1 MLKIRMQRTGRINSP
16 SYRIVVVEHTEG
28 PKTGNIVEKVGTYD
42 PKTKEKK
49 LDAERIKYWLSVGAQ
64 ASPTVHNMLVSLG
77 MIDAKKINV
86 LPKYKAPV
94 DAAAEAEKA
103 ALNERQKKAVEFLKK
118 HKSLKTRKYME
129 LNNTS
134 FGTAIADITEL
145 LKFKYVKK
153 VGSYR
158 GAYYV
163 LNEER

>member
-103 ALNERQKKAVEFLKK
+103 AAEKEAEAAAKAAAKEAHDAQVEAEKKAAEEKK
-118 HKSLKTRKYME
+118 
-129 LNNTS
+129 
-134 FGTAIADITEL
+134 
-145 LKFKYVKK
+145 
-153 VGSYR
+153 
-158 GAYYV
+158 
-163 LNEER
+163 EEAPAETPAEETKEEAAVAKE